1 MILIKKISIFC
12 VFAFIFCLRPAL
24 VESADIDEINIMLR
38 NEKDKLSKLK
48 KEIEN
53 CKKREFGPN
62 PILQPEYGLIAEKAK
77 SDQKK

>member
-38 NEKDKLSKLK
+38 EENIKLSKLK

-53 CKKREFGPN
+53 HQEMRKNGDGK
-62 PILQPEYGLIAEKAK
+62 PEW
-77 SDQKK
+77 SRDRFRRCFS